1 MSKIIRFFDLWLFD
15 WQVRYNRKR
24 LNCYGVKKMLNE
36 FLLDNR
42 FDFSV
47 SKYFISKED
56 KQL

>member
-1 MSKIIRFFDLWLFD
+1 MSKIVHFFDLWLFD
-15 WQVRYNRKR
+15 WQIRCNRER
-24 LNCYGVKKMLNE
+24 LNCYGVKKMLDK

>member
-1 MSKIIRFFDLWLFD
+1 MSKIIRFFDLWIFD